1 MHVKLSELLQR
12 WAEDMRTAHSGCG
25 PADVPQAA
33 AKVYMHCNTI
43 GRAVRFRCL
52 ENAMFTSLVLSKI
65 RQYLQY
71 RSTIRELSQLSDR
84 ELDDIGVARFQI
96 ESIAR
101 HGVVA

>member
-1 MHVKLSELLQR
+1 
-12 WAEDMRTAHSGCG
+12 
-25 PADVPQAA
+25 
-33 AKVYMHCNTI
+33 
-43 GRAVRFRCL
+43 
-52 ENAMFTSLVLSKI
+52 MFTSLVLSKI